1 MTATPDL
8 AGVPPPSGSAL
19 SDEQRNRLIAHVAV
33 VLVSFTLL
41 YWNVMVKLVRDW
53 STDDNYSHGFL
64 IVPLALYLAWE
75 RRDHVLALSLKP
87 SVLGL
92 LIVLASVVVLAAGTL
107 GAELFL
113 TRISMLGVLVG
124 AIVYLAGWAHLRA
137 LIFPVAFLLL
147 MVPVPAIIFNQITF
161 PLQLLASQAGEF
173 GLSTL
178 NIPVL
183 REGNIIVL
191 AHTKLEVVEAC
202 SGIRSLV
209 SLLTLGI
216 IYSYFVD
223 DRAAVR
229 WVISLSAIPVAIVS
243 NAMRITGTGVAAH
256 YYGVEAAEG
265 FFHSFSGWVV
275 FVVAFAAILG
285 VKLLVVQMADATA
298 RLRLRGAHV

>member
-1 MTATPDL
+1 MI
-8 AGVPPPSGSAL
+8 VPIDRAESPPISGTSL
-19 SDEQRNRLIAHVAV
+19 DHTQRNRLVGHAV
-33 VLVSFTLL
+33 VIVASFAVL
-41 YWNVMVKLVRDW
+41 YWNVLVKLVHDW

-64 IVPLALYLAWE
+64 IVPIALYLAWE
-75 RRDHVLALSLKP
+75 RRASVLALPVKSSLMGLLV
-87 SVLGL
+87 VLG
-92 LIVLASVVVLAAGTL
+92 SVAVLAAGTL

-113 TRISMLGVLVG
+113 TRISILGVLAG
-124 AIVYLAGWAHLRA
+124 AIVYLLGWAHLRA

-147 MVPVPAIIFNQITF
+147 MVPMPSIIFNQITF

-178 NIPVL
+178 GIPVL
-183 REGNIIVL
+183 REGNVIVL

-216 IYSYFVD
+216 VYSYFVD
-223 DRAAVR
+223 ERAPVR

-243 NAMRITGTGVAAH
+243 NALRIAGTGVAAH
-256 YYGVEAAEG
+256 YYGAEAAEG

-285 VKLLVVQMADATA
+285 VKQLVVQMADVTA
-298 RLRLRGAHV
+298 RMRLGGAHA